1 MNTVAPTP
9 IRRSV
14 RLATM
19 TRWRAA
25 LVRAIQK
32 GICLRYEAS
41 TGMAVVTSSSDD
53 SLCYV
58 TDGRICTCQAG
69 ENGDPVCHHR
79 ALYWHRRGMLNPD
92 PPLPPTGIRSFSD
105 IDIELHN
112 AWETILS
119 GNSIPYAA

>member
-1 MNTVAPTP
+1 MSTAVPTP

-25 LVRAIQK
+25 LVRAFQK
-32 GICLRYEAS
+32 GISLRYEAS
-41 TGMAVVTSSSDD
+41 TGMAVVTSSSDNT
-53 SLCYV
+53 LCYV

-69 ENGDPVCHHR
+69 ENGDPVCQHR
-79 ALYWHRRGMLNPD
+79 ALYWFRRGLLNPD

-105 IDIELHN
+105 LDIELHN
-112 AWETILS
+112 AGVTVVFEDS
-119 GNSIPYAA
+119 MPYAA

>member
-1 MNTVAPTP
+1 MTTTAPTP

-19 TRWRAA
+19 SRWRAA
-25 LVRAIQK
+25 LSRAFQK
-32 GICLRYEAS
+32 GIGLRYEAS

-53 SLCYV
+53 ALCYV

-69 ENGDPVCHHR
+69 ENGDPVCQHR
-79 ALYWHRRGMLNPD
+79 ALYWFRRGLLNPD

-105 IDIELHN
+105 LDIELHN
-112 AWETILS
+112 AGAIAFLEDS
-119 GNSIPYAA
+119 MPYAA